1 MNLFIKKSLCV
12 LFTATGNFFM
22 KFLQCN
28 LEDSAIYP
36 THNQPLTSELFP
48 NVNSINNFSLKSSL
62 FLVVL
67 HIYMLL
73 FDFLI

>member
-1 MNLFIKKSLCV
+1 MNLFIKKSLCL
-12 LFTATGNFFM
+12 LFTATWNFFM

-28 LEDSAIYP
+28 LEFSIVDP

-62 FLVVL
+62 FLIVL
-67 HIYMLL
+67 RTYMLL